1 MAQIEGMILQDGPL
15 DDYLQRCLADQQQH
29 LEQSE
34 QEIKSVRQQLA
45 SIDQRQDNLLNALA
59 DGLLPA
65 QAIQQ
70 KYGAEEN
77 KKRQLSYRLQQ
88 LRESLDS
95 GPVELPT
102 FRELLRQELQQDE
115 KARKDAL
122 HALIERITAYP
133 DRKMEVKF
141 RIGQRED
148 KIAGGE
154 LDDPHQSTYPVHE
167 LSFARVSVG

>member
-1 MAQIEGMILQDGPL
+1 M
-15 DDYLQRCLADQQQH
+15 DY
-29 LEQSE
+29 
-34 QEIKSVRQQLA
+34 
-45 SIDQRQDNLLNALA
+45 
-59 DGLLPA
+59 
-65 QAIQQ
+65 
-70 KYGAEEN
+70 
-77 KKRQLSYRLQQ
+77 
-88 LRESLDS
+88 

-102 FRELLRQELQQDE
+102 CRELLRQELQQDE

-141 RIGQRED
+141 RIGQREE

-167 LSFARVSVG
+167 LSFARGSIVKLNFQ

>member
-1 MAQIEGMILQDGPL
+1 MAQIEGVILQDGPL

-45 SIDQRQDNLLNALA
+45 SVDQRQDNLLNALA

-122 HALIERITAYP
+122 HALIERITAL
-133 DRKMEVKF
+133 K
-141 RIGQRED
+141 
-148 KIAGGE
+148 
-154 LDDPHQSTYPVHE
+154 
-167 LSFARVSVG
+167 

>member
-1 MAQIEGMILQDGPL
+1 M
-15 DDYLQRCLADQQQH
+15 
-29 LEQSE
+29 
-34 QEIKSVRQQLA
+34 
-45 SIDQRQDNLLNALA
+45 LNALA
-59 DGLLPA
+59 DGLLPT

-70 KYGAEEN
+70 KYGVEEN

-95 GPVELPT
+95 GAVELPT

-115 KARKDAL
+115 EARKAAL

-141 RIGQRED
+141 RIGQREE

-154 LDDPHQSTYPVHE
+154 LDAPHQSTYPIPE
-167 LSFARVSVG
+167 LSFARVSVSAWLLKSTISESLSS